1 MEPIISHWL
10 PIVLS
15 AAAVFI
21 ISFVIHM
28 VFTYHNSDFG
38 MLPSEAE
45 VMDDL
50 RKANLPPGNYM
61 MPYASTNKERQTQE
75 YIDKMNKGPVA
86 FIRVFP
92 SGQFKMGGTLLQWF
106 VYCIVVG
113 VFAAYIAG
121 HSLPSDASYLQVFR
135 IAGASAFAG
144 YTLALWQNAIWFT
157 QNWKATL
164 KSTFDGLIYALFT
177 GGIFGWL
184 W

>member
-15 AAAVFI
+15 AVAVFI
-21 ISFVIHM
+21 ISSVIHM
-28 VFTYHNSDFG
+28 VFTYHNSDFSK
-38 MLPSEAE
+38 LPSEAE

-92 SGQFKMGGTLLQWF
+92 TGQFKMGGTLFQWF
-106 VYCIVVG
+106 VYCIVAG

-121 HSLPSDASYLQVFR
+121 HSLPSDASYLQVLR

-144 YTLALWQNAIWFT
+144 YTLALWQNAI
-157 QNWKATL
+157 
-164 KSTFDGLIYALFT
+164 
-177 GGIFGWL
+177 
-184 W
+184 